1 MITRHYDDGVDGDEE
16 ENDDEDDD
24 DDSRYGDG
32 SHARHRVQD
41 LGKCVVPVHPAQC
54 KFKRCRSKGC
64 TS

>member
-32 SHARHRVQD
+32 FARPPSRAR
-41 LGKCVVPVHPAQC
+41 LGKM
-54 KFKRCRSKGC
+54 CRSC
-64 TS
+64 PSSAMQV